1 MRPSCEALRIA
12 VAEAAKGIELPENVI
27 FSPAARA
34 FVARRDSNER
44 RMFCLRARLAKA
56 DAARELNIQR
66 VRAERWAAGEEVG
79 KNAPSTAPAS
89 KHSRRRPLMWDDED
103 DDGDDDD
110 DGDVGGA
117 GGDAPAPAEDV
128 DGAGD
133 A

>member
-1 MRPSCEALRIA
+1 MKPSCEALRIA

-34 FVARRDSNER
+34 FVAKRDLNER
-44 RMFCLRARLAKA
+44 RMFCLRKKLAMA

-79 KNAPSTAPAS
+79 KNAPSTIPAS
-89 KHSRRRPLMWDDED
+89 KRRRPLNWDDED
-103 DDGDDDD
+103 DDGDDD

-128 DGAGD
+128 GGAGD

>member
-1 MRPSCEALRIA
+1 MRIA

-34 FVARRDSNER
+34 FVAKRDLNER
-44 RMFCLRARLAKA
+44 RMFCLRAKLAMA

-79 KNAPSTAPAS
+79 KNAPSTVPVS

-103 DDGDDDD
+103 DDGDDD
-110 DGDVGGA
+110 GDEGGA

-128 DGAGD
+128 GGAGD

>member
-1 MRPSCEALRIA
+1 M
-12 VAEAAKGIELPENVI
+12 AEAAKGIELPENVI

-79 KNAPSTAPAS
+79 KNAPSTTPAS

-110 DGDVGGA
+110 GDVGGA

-128 DGAGD
+128 GGAGD